1 MQSVMPA
8 RRRESL
14 DSKPHDTNF
23 DERRRRVLNH
33 AQYIV
38 ARSHNL
44 KNLESAVQDEIEVRQ
59 YGTAAIATGRYILHG
74 TQ

>member
-1 MQSVMPA
+1 M
-8 RRRESL
+8 
-14 DSKPHDTNF
+14 
-23 DERRRRVLNH
+23 LNH